1 MKPSMNATD
10 LLGHLTSHNSESTR
24 FPDLQHVSIA
34 VLIPAFNEE
43 QGIGNV
49 IEGFRQAVP
58 SAEIFVYDNNSSD
71 HTAEKAAR
79 AGAIVRQ
86 EPRQGKGYVVRQ
98 MFADVD
104 SDVYILV
111 DGDDTYDSK
120 IAQALVEVLILNGL
134 DMINCA
140 RVPTSATA
148 YRPGHKL
155 GNRLL
160 TGIVNEGEMGRDSRL
175 HKLAVHDAF
184 LPVIEYVACLA
195 DNKENSTVSAFME
208 LTLESAEL

>member
-1 MKPSMNATD
+1 MATSIIS
-10 LLGHLTSHNSESTR
+10 LSTAIDSADKAA
-24 FPDLQHVSIA
+24 FVSWENMTIS
-34 VLIPAFNEE
+34 VLIPSYNEE
-43 QGIGNV
+43 VGIGKV
-49 IEGFRQAVP
+49 IEGFRQALP

-71 HTAEKAAR
+71 RTIEKAKNM
-79 AGAIVRQ
+79 GAVVRQ
-86 EPRQGKGYVVRQ
+86 ESRQGKGYVVRR

-111 DGDDTYDSK
+111 DGDDTYDPK

-184 LPVIEYVACLA
+184 LTVIEYVACWA

-208 LTLESAEL
+208 LTVESAKL